1 MIEVATYRHDRGVA
15 EMALARA
22 PEHIRR
28 SVNRVRTSRG
38 LPPILSPA
46 QQAALDEQL
55 AAATVA
61 AWGAVARGPGGFT
74 APDSPPAKQA
84 RGPVPPAATRTAARL
99 DRVLAVVA
107 AGRARARD
115 IGRDLDEFISLRAFS
130 AEQLNREAGWL
141 VKFGHEPRPGSILAM
156 RGDRLR
162 AHDTP
167 VGLVIEWIPDVSRS
181 WERDVFNRI
190 RDGATGVSA
199 AFNYRRSDV
208 REMRLPDRVN
218 VIQRAELVHVAIGL
232 PRDNGA
238 HAGAVARAFT
248 GRPAGPDALADDL
261 AEMVRA
267 SRWAEANRR

>member
-1 MIEVATYRHDRGVA
+1 MIEVAAHRHDSGVA
-15 EMALARA
+15 ETALARA

-28 SVNRVRTSRG
+28 SVNRARASRG
-38 LPPILSPA
+38 LPPILSVS
-46 QQAALDEQL
+46 QRAALEEQL
-55 AAATVA
+55 ATATVA

-74 APDSPPAKQA
+74 APDSPRAKQA
-84 RGPVPPAATRTAARL
+84 RGPVPPAATRTAARV

-115 IGRDLDEFISLRAFS
+115 IGGDLDEIISQRAFS

-141 VKFGHEPRPGSILAM
+141 AKDGHEPRPGSILAM

-167 VGLVIEWIPDVSRS
+167 VGLVIEWIPDLSRS
-181 WERDVFNRI
+181 WERDVFRRI

-208 REMRLPDRVN
+208 REMRLPDRVR
-218 VIQRAELVHVAIGL
+218 VITKAELMHVAIGL
-232 PRDNGA
+232 PRDGGA
-238 HAGAVARAFT
+238 VRGAVARAFT
-248 GRPAGPDALADDL
+248 GRPVGPDSLAADI
-261 AEMVRA
+261 AEIVRA
-267 SRWAEANRR
+267 SRWAEGNRP